1 MVTIITGIL
10 ITTVTFGI
18 LAIASKD
25 VRTALFGMNKL
36 KAELN
41 EKQSMLEE
49 ASGALVNVKNDL
61 NTTKEEYA
69 KSKKNLEETQEDL
82 EIAQQAA
89 ELLRQE
95 QVALQNRNQE
105 LWSDNQTLIEHNQSL
120 VENNQ
125 FLLANNESLKADN
138 LELEKTNNDLQ
149 EGIENIR
156 ERPIIYRVGELL
168 ASGVIKKTDDPVKI
182 QNDLNQIIALA
193 NSKIIDRLGTEG
205 SKDGVWIYPIEYQK
219 AMDRLKQA
227 KGDTVIRLI
236 VAANLVKGD
245 PVLTELEMHPNRV
258 VYQENE
264 FVYQKIYNV
273 PIDGSN
279 SEMLISDFLRNVNMT
294 AINNGI
300 LPNPL
305 TGTVGVINGNQIYA
319 IEKALA
325 ENRGKDVLIS
335 AFAAADTEVLGPLR
349 LHIYLKMKQ
358 SKRLIMNDEIL
369 AIDPGREKTGI
380 AILKNSDVLEHK
392 IINSDELVQIIKSLL
407 EKYIIKTIVMGNGT
421 SSKKNMIY

>member
-1 MVTIITGIL
+1 MYGIMLIVVLVLTGGVIAFIGDRLGSKVGKKKLSLFGLRPRHTSILVTIITGIL

-69 KSKKNLEETQEDL
+69 KSKKDLEETQEDL

-95 QVALQNRNQE
+95 QVALQNINQE

-120 VENNQ
+120 AENNQ

-168 ASGVIKKTDDPVKI
+168 ASGVIKKTDDSVKI

-335 AFAAADTEVLGPLR
+335 AFASADTEVLGPLR
-349 LHIYLKMKQ
+349 LHIYLKNETEQ
-358 SKRLIMNDEIL
+358 EINH
-369 AIDPGREKTGI
+369 E
-380 AILKNSDVLEHK
+380 
-392 IINSDELVQIIKSLL
+392 
-407 EKYIIKTIVMGNGT
+407 
-421 SSKKNMIY
+421 

>member
-1 MVTIITGIL
+1 MYGIMLIVVLVLTGGVIAFIGDRLGSKVGKKKLSLFGLRPRHTSILVTIITGIL

-69 KSKKNLEETQEDL
+69 KSKKDLEETQEDL

-120 VENNQ
+120 AENNQ

-236 VAANLVKGD
+236 VAANLVKGE

-349 LHIYLKMKQ
+349 LHIYLKNETEQ
-358 SKRLIMNDEIL
+358 EINH
-369 AIDPGREKTGI
+369 E
-380 AILKNSDVLEHK
+380 
-392 IINSDELVQIIKSLL
+392 
-407 EKYIIKTIVMGNGT
+407 
-421 SSKKNMIY
+421 

>member
-1 MVTIITGIL
+1 MYGIMLIVVLVLTGGVIAFIGDRLGSKVGKKKLSLFGLRPRHTSILVTIITGIL

-69 KSKKNLEETQEDL
+69 KSKKDLEETQEDL

-120 VENNQ
+120 AENNQ

-349 LHIYLKMKQ
+349 LHIYLKNETEQ
-358 SKRLIMNDEIL
+358 EINH
-369 AIDPGREKTGI
+369 E
-380 AILKNSDVLEHK
+380 E
-392 IINSDELVQIIKSLL
+392 
-407 EKYIIKTIVMGNGT
+407 
-421 SSKKNMIY
+421 

>member
-1 MVTIITGIL
+1 MLIVVLVLTGGVIAFIGDRLGSKVGKKKLSLFGLRPRHTSILVTIITGIL

-69 KSKKNLEETQEDL
+69 KSKKDLEETQEDL
-82 EIAQQAA
+82 EIAQQAD

-95 QVALQNRNQE
+95 QVALQNINQE

-120 VENNQ
+120 AENNQ

-168 ASGVIKKTDDPVKI
+168 ASGVIKKTDDSVKI

-349 LHIYLKMKQ
+349 LHIYLKNETEQ
-358 SKRLIMNDEIL
+358 EINH
-369 AIDPGREKTGI
+369 E
-380 AILKNSDVLEHK
+380 E
-392 IINSDELVQIIKSLL
+392 
-407 EKYIIKTIVMGNGT
+407 
-421 SSKKNMIY
+421 

>member
-1 MVTIITGIL
+1 MYGIMLIVVLVLTGGVIAFIGDRLGSKVGKKKLSLFGLRPRHTSILVTIITGIL

-69 KSKKNLEETQEDL
+69 KSKKDLEETQEDL

-95 QVALQNRNQE
+95 QVALQNINQE

-120 VENNQ
+120 AENNQ

-168 ASGVIKKTDDPVKI
+168 ASGVIKKTDDSVKI

-349 LHIYLKMKQ
+349 LHIYLKNETDQ
-358 SKRLIMNDEIL
+358 EINH
-369 AIDPGREKTGI
+369 E
-380 AILKNSDVLEHK
+380 E
-392 IINSDELVQIIKSLL
+392 
-407 EKYIIKTIVMGNGT
+407 
-421 SSKKNMIY
+421 

>member
-1 MVTIITGIL
+1 MYGIMLIVVLVLTGGVIAFIGDRLGSKVGKKKLSLFGLRPRHTSILVTIITGIL

-69 KSKKNLEETQEDL
+69 KSKKDLEETQEDL

-120 VENNQ
+120 AENNQ

-245 PVLTELEMHPNRV
+245 PVLTELEMHLNRV

-349 LHIYLKMKQ
+349 LHIYLKNETEQ
-358 SKRLIMNDEIL
+358 EINH
-369 AIDPGREKTGI
+369 E
-380 AILKNSDVLEHK
+380 
-392 IINSDELVQIIKSLL
+392 
-407 EKYIIKTIVMGNGT
+407 
-421 SSKKNMIY
+421 

>member
-1 MVTIITGIL
+1 MYGIMLIVVLVLTGGVIAFIGDRLGSKVGKKKLSLFGLRPKHTSILVTIITGIL

-69 KSKKNLEETQEDL
+69 KSKKDLEETQEDL

-120 VENNQ
+120 AENNQ

-168 ASGVIKKTDDPVKI
+168 ASGVIKKTDDPVRI

-349 LHIYLKMKQ
+349 LHIYLKNETEQ
-358 SKRLIMNDEIL
+358 EINH
-369 AIDPGREKTGI
+369 E
-380 AILKNSDVLEHK
+380 
-392 IINSDELVQIIKSLL
+392 
-407 EKYIIKTIVMGNGT
+407 
-421 SSKKNMIY
+421 

>member
-1 MVTIITGIL
+1 MYGIMLIVVLVLTGGVIAFIGDRLGSKVGKKKLSLFGLRPRHTSILVTIITGIL

-69 KSKKNLEETQEDL
+69 KSKKDLEETQEDL

-120 VENNQ
+120 AENNQ

-335 AFAAADTEVLGPLR
+335 AFAAVDTEVLGPLR
-349 LHIYLKMKQ
+349 LHIYLKNETDQ
-358 SKRLIMNDEIL
+358 EINH
-369 AIDPGREKTGI
+369 E
-380 AILKNSDVLEHK
+380 
-392 IINSDELVQIIKSLL
+392 
-407 EKYIIKTIVMGNGT
+407 
-421 SSKKNMIY
+421 

>member
-1 MVTIITGIL
+1 MLIVVLVLTGGVIAFIGDRLGSKVGKKKLSLFGLRPKHTSILVTIITGIL

-69 KSKKNLEETQEDL
+69 KSKKDLEETQEDL

-95 QVALQNRNQE
+95 QVALQNINQE

-120 VENNQ
+120 AENNQ

-168 ASGVIKKTDDPVKI
+168 ASGVIKKTDDSVKI

-273 PIDGSN
+273 PSDGSN

-349 LHIYLKMKQ
+349 LHIYLKNETEQ
-358 SKRLIMNDEIL
+358 EINH
-369 AIDPGREKTGI
+369 E
-380 AILKNSDVLEHK
+380 
-392 IINSDELVQIIKSLL
+392 
-407 EKYIIKTIVMGNGT
+407 
-421 SSKKNMIY
+421 

>member
-1 MVTIITGIL
+1 MYGIMLIVVLVLTGGVIAFIGDRLGSKVGKKKLSLFGLRPRHTSILVTIITGIL

-69 KSKKNLEETQEDL
+69 KSKKDLEETQEDL

-120 VENNQ
+120 AENNQ
-125 FLLANNESLKADN
+125 FLLVNNESLKADN

-335 AFAAADTEVLGPLR
+335 AFAASDTEF
-349 LHIYLKMKQ
+349 
-358 SKRLIMNDEIL
+358 
-369 AIDPGREKTGI
+369 
-380 AILKNSDVLEHK
+380 
-392 IINSDELVQIIKSLL
+392 
-407 EKYIIKTIVMGNGT
+407 
-421 SSKKNMIY
+421 

>member
-1 MVTIITGIL
+1 MYGIMLIVVLVLTGGVIAFIGDRLGSKVGKKKLSLFGLRPRHTSILVTIITGIL

-69 KSKKNLEETQEDL
+69 KSKKDLEETQEDL

-120 VENNQ
+120 AENNQ

-168 ASGVIKKTDDPVKI
+168 ASGVIKKTDDSVKI

-335 AFAAADTEVLGPLR
+335 AFAASDTEVLGPLR
-349 LHIYLKMKQ
+349 LHIYLKNETEQ
-358 SKRLIMNDEIL
+358 EINH
-369 AIDPGREKTGI
+369 E
-380 AILKNSDVLEHK
+380 E
-392 IINSDELVQIIKSLL
+392 
-407 EKYIIKTIVMGNGT
+407 
-421 SSKKNMIY
+421 

>member
-1 MVTIITGIL
+1 MLIVVLVLTGGVIAFIGDRLGSKVGKKKLSLFGLRPRHTSILVTIITGIL

-69 KSKKNLEETQEDL
+69 KSKKDLEETQEDL

-105 LWSDNQTLIEHNQSL
+105 LWSNNQTLIEHNQSL
-120 VENNQ
+120 AENNQ

-349 LHIYLKMKQ
+349 LHIYLKNETEQ
-358 SKRLIMNDEIL
+358 EINH
-369 AIDPGREKTGI
+369 E
-380 AILKNSDVLEHK
+380 
-392 IINSDELVQIIKSLL
+392 
-407 EKYIIKTIVMGNGT
+407 
-421 SSKKNMIY
+421 

>member
-1 MVTIITGIL
+1 MLIVVLVLTGGVIAFIGDRLGSKVGKKKLSLFGLRPKHTSILVTIITGIL

-69 KSKKNLEETQEDL
+69 KSKKDLEETQEDL

-95 QVALQNRNQE
+95 QVALQNINQE

-120 VENNQ
+120 AENNQ

-168 ASGVIKKTDDPVKI
+168 ASGVIKKTDDSVKI

-349 LHIYLKMKQ
+349 LHIYLKNETEQ
-358 SKRLIMNDEIL
+358 EINH
-369 AIDPGREKTGI
+369 E
-380 AILKNSDVLEHK
+380 
-392 IINSDELVQIIKSLL
+392 
-407 EKYIIKTIVMGNGT
+407 
-421 SSKKNMIY
+421 

>member
-1 MVTIITGIL
+1 MLIVVLVLTGGVIAFIGDRLGSKVGKKKLSLFGLRPKHTSILVTIITGIL

-25 VRTALFGMNKL
+25 VRTALFGMDKL

-41 EKQSMLEE
+41 DKQYALEE
-49 ASGALVNVKNDL
+49 ASNDLASVTFDL

-69 KSKKNLEETQEDL
+69 KSKKDLEETQKDL

-105 LWSDNQTLIEHNQSL
+105 LWSNNQTLIEHNQSL
-120 VENNQ
+120 AENNQ

-349 LHIYLKMKQ
+349 LHIYLKNETEQ
-358 SKRLIMNDEIL
+358 EINH
-369 AIDPGREKTGI
+369 E
-380 AILKNSDVLEHK
+380 
-392 IINSDELVQIIKSLL
+392 
-407 EKYIIKTIVMGNGT
+407 
-421 SSKKNMIY
+421 

>member
-1 MVTIITGIL
+1 MYGIMLIVVLVLTGGVIAFIGDRLGSKVGKKKLSLFGLRPRHTSILVTIITGIL

-69 KSKKNLEETQEDL
+69 KSKKDLEETQEDL

-120 VENNQ
+120 AENNQ

-349 LHIYLKMKQ
+349 LHIYLKNETDQ
-358 SKRLIMNDEIL
+358 EINH
-369 AIDPGREKTGI
+369 E
-380 AILKNSDVLEHK
+380 
-392 IINSDELVQIIKSLL
+392 
-407 EKYIIKTIVMGNGT
+407 
-421 SSKKNMIY
+421 

>member
-1 MVTIITGIL
+1 MYGIMLIVVLVLTGGVIAFIGDRLGSKVGKKKLSLFGLRPRHTSILVTIITGIL

-69 KSKKNLEETQEDL
+69 KSKKDLEETQEDL
-82 EIAQQAA
+82 EITQQAA

-120 VENNQ
+120 AENNQ

-349 LHIYLKMKQ
+349 LHIYLKNETEQ
-358 SKRLIMNDEIL
+358 EINH
-369 AIDPGREKTGI
+369 E
-380 AILKNSDVLEHK
+380 
-392 IINSDELVQIIKSLL
+392 
-407 EKYIIKTIVMGNGT
+407 
-421 SSKKNMIY
+421 

>member
-1 MVTIITGIL
+1 MYGIMLIVVLVLTGGVIAFIGDRLGSKVGKKKLSLFGLRPRHTSILVTIITGIL

-69 KSKKNLEETQEDL
+69 KSKKDLEETQEDL

-120 VENNQ
+120 AENNQ

-138 LELEKTNNDLQ
+138 LELEKMNNDLQ

-349 LHIYLKMKQ
+349 LHIYLKNETEQ
-358 SKRLIMNDEIL
+358 EINH
-369 AIDPGREKTGI
+369 E
-380 AILKNSDVLEHK
+380 
-392 IINSDELVQIIKSLL
+392 
-407 EKYIIKTIVMGNGT
+407 
-421 SSKKNMIY
+421 

>member
-1 MVTIITGIL
+1 MLIVVLILTGGVIAFIGDRLGSKVGKKKLSLFGLRPRHTSILVTIITGIL

-69 KSKKNLEETQEDL
+69 KSKKDLEETQEDL

-120 VENNQ
+120 AENNQ

-300 LPNPL
+300 LPNPM

-349 LHIYLKMKQ
+349 LHIYLKNETEQ
-358 SKRLIMNDEIL
+358 EINH
-369 AIDPGREKTGI
+369 E
-380 AILKNSDVLEHK
+380 
-392 IINSDELVQIIKSLL
+392 
-407 EKYIIKTIVMGNGT
+407 
-421 SSKKNMIY
+421 

>member
-69 KSKKNLEETQEDL
+69 KSKKDLEETQEDL

-120 VENNQ
+120 AENNQ

-138 LELEKTNNDLQ
+138 LELEKTNSDLQ

-349 LHIYLKMKQ
+349 LHIYLKNETEQ
-358 SKRLIMNDEIL
+358 EINH
-369 AIDPGREKTGI
+369 E
-380 AILKNSDVLEHK
+380 
-392 IINSDELVQIIKSLL
+392 
-407 EKYIIKTIVMGNGT
+407 
-421 SSKKNMIY
+421 

>member
-1 MVTIITGIL
+1 MLIVVLVLTGGVIAFIGDRLGSKVGKKKLSLFGLRPRHTSILVTIITGIL

-61 NTTKEEYA
+61 NTTKEDYA
-69 KSKKNLEETQEDL
+69 KSKKDLEETQEDL

-120 VENNQ
+120 AENNQ

-349 LHIYLKMKQ
+349 LHIYLKNETEQ
-358 SKRLIMNDEIL
+358 EIKH
-369 AIDPGREKTGI
+369 E
-380 AILKNSDVLEHK
+380 
-392 IINSDELVQIIKSLL
+392 
-407 EKYIIKTIVMGNGT
+407 
-421 SSKKNMIY
+421 

>member
-1 MVTIITGIL
+1 MYGIMLIVVLVLTGGVIAFIGDRLGSKVGKKKLSLFGLRPRHTSILVTIITGIL
-10 ITTVTFGI
+10 ITTVTLGI

-69 KSKKNLEETQEDL
+69 KSKKDLEETQEDL

-120 VENNQ
+120 AENNQ

-349 LHIYLKMKQ
+349 LHIYLKNETEQ
-358 SKRLIMNDEIL
+358 EINH
-369 AIDPGREKTGI
+369 E
-380 AILKNSDVLEHK
+380 
-392 IINSDELVQIIKSLL
+392 
-407 EKYIIKTIVMGNGT
+407 
-421 SSKKNMIY
+421 

>member
-1 MVTIITGIL
+1 MLIVVLVLTGGVIAFIGDRLGSKVGKKKLSLFGLRPRHTSILVTIITGIL

-36 KAELN
+36 KEELN

-69 KSKKNLEETQEDL
+69 KSKKDLEETQEDL

-120 VENNQ
+120 AENNQ

-236 VAANLVKGD
+236 IAANLVKGD

-335 AFAAADTEVLGPLR
+335 AFAASDTEVLGPLR
-349 LHIYLKMKQ
+349 LHIYLKNETEQ
-358 SKRLIMNDEIL
+358 EINH
-369 AIDPGREKTGI
+369 E
-380 AILKNSDVLEHK
+380 E
-392 IINSDELVQIIKSLL
+392 
-407 EKYIIKTIVMGNGT
+407 
-421 SSKKNMIY
+421 

>member
-1 MVTIITGIL
+1 VYGIMLIVVLVLTGGVIAFIGDRLGSKVGKKKLSLFGLRPRHTSILVTIITGIL

-69 KSKKNLEETQEDL
+69 KSKKDLEETQEDL

-120 VENNQ
+120 AENNQ

-349 LHIYLKMKQ
+349 LHIYLKNETEQ
-358 SKRLIMNDEIL
+358 EINH
-369 AIDPGREKTGI
+369 E
-380 AILKNSDVLEHK
+380 
-392 IINSDELVQIIKSLL
+392 
-407 EKYIIKTIVMGNGT
+407 
-421 SSKKNMIY
+421 

>member
-1 MVTIITGIL
+1 MYGIMLIVVLVLTGGVIAFIGDRLGSKVGKKKLSLFGLRPRHTSILVTIITGIL

-69 KSKKNLEETQEDL
+69 KSKKDLEETQEDL

-120 VENNQ
+120 AENNQ
-125 FLLANNESLKADN
+125 FLLANNENLKADN

-349 LHIYLKMKQ
+349 LHIYLKNETEQ
-358 SKRLIMNDEIL
+358 EINH
-369 AIDPGREKTGI
+369 E
-380 AILKNSDVLEHK
+380 
-392 IINSDELVQIIKSLL
+392 
-407 EKYIIKTIVMGNGT
+407 
-421 SSKKNMIY
+421 

>member
-1 MVTIITGIL
+1 MNRVWHYADCRISFNRWRNRFHWRPLGSKVGKKKLSLFGLRPKHTSILVTIITGIL

-69 KSKKNLEETQEDL
+69 KSKKDLEETQEDL

-105 LWSDNQTLIEHNQSL
+105 LWLDNQTLIEHNQSL
-120 VENNQ
+120 AENNQ

-349 LHIYLKMKQ
+349 LHIYLKNETEQ
-358 SKRLIMNDEIL
+358 EINH
-369 AIDPGREKTGI
+369 E
-380 AILKNSDVLEHK
+380 
-392 IINSDELVQIIKSLL
+392 
-407 EKYIIKTIVMGNGT
+407 
-421 SSKKNMIY
+421 

>member
-1 MVTIITGIL
+1 MYGIMLIVVLVLTGGVIAFIGDRLGSKVGKKKLSLFGLRPRHTSILVTIITGIL

-49 ASGALVNVKNDL
+49 ASGALVNVKNNL

-69 KSKKNLEETQEDL
+69 KSKKDLEETQEDL

-120 VENNQ
+120 AENNQ

-349 LHIYLKMKQ
+349 LHIYLKNETEQ
-358 SKRLIMNDEIL
+358 EINH
-369 AIDPGREKTGI
+369 E
-380 AILKNSDVLEHK
+380 
-392 IINSDELVQIIKSLL
+392 
-407 EKYIIKTIVMGNGT
+407 
-421 SSKKNMIY
+421 

>member
-1 MVTIITGIL
+1 MYGIMLIVVLVLTGGVIAFIGDRLGSKVGKKKLSLFGLRPKHTSILVTIITGIL

-61 NTTKEEYA
+61 NTTKKEYA
-69 KSKKNLEETQEDL
+69 KSKKDLEETQEDL

-95 QVALQNRNQE
+95 QVALQNINQE

-120 VENNQ
+120 AENNQ

-168 ASGVIKKTDDPVKI
+168 ASGVIKKTDDSVKI

-349 LHIYLKMKQ
+349 LHIYLKNETEQ
-358 SKRLIMNDEIL
+358 EINH
-369 AIDPGREKTGI
+369 E
-380 AILKNSDVLEHK
+380 
-392 IINSDELVQIIKSLL
+392 
-407 EKYIIKTIVMGNGT
+407 
-421 SSKKNMIY
+421 

>member
-1 MVTIITGIL
+1 MLIVVLVLTGGVIAFIGDRLGSKVGKKKLSLFGLRPRHTSILVTIITGIL

-69 KSKKNLEETQEDL
+69 KSKKDLEETQEDL

-89 ELLRQE
+89 EFLRQE
-95 QVALQNRNQE
+95 QVALQNINQE

-120 VENNQ
+120 AENNQ

-168 ASGVIKKTDDPVKI
+168 ASGVIKKTDDSVKI

-349 LHIYLKMKQ
+349 LHIYLKNETEQ
-358 SKRLIMNDEIL
+358 EINH
-369 AIDPGREKTGI
+369 E
-380 AILKNSDVLEHK
+380 E
-392 IINSDELVQIIKSLL
+392 
-407 EKYIIKTIVMGNGT
+407 
-421 SSKKNMIY
+421 

>member
-1 MVTIITGIL
+1 MYGIMLIVVLVLTGGVIAFIGDRLGSKVGKKKLSLFGLRPRHTSILVTIITGIL

-41 EKQSMLEE
+41 EKQFMLEE

-69 KSKKNLEETQEDL
+69 KSKKDLEETQEDL

-120 VENNQ
+120 AENNQ

-325 ENRGKDVLIS
+325 ENKGKDVLIS

-349 LHIYLKMKQ
+349 LHIYLKNETEQ
-358 SKRLIMNDEIL
+358 EINH
-369 AIDPGREKTGI
+369 E
-380 AILKNSDVLEHK
+380 
-392 IINSDELVQIIKSLL
+392 
-407 EKYIIKTIVMGNGT
+407 
-421 SSKKNMIY
+421 

>member
-1 MVTIITGIL
+1 MYGIMLIVVLILTGGVIAFIGDRLGSKVGKKKLSLFGLRPRHTSILVTIITGIL

-69 KSKKNLEETQEDL
+69 KSKKDLEETQEDL

-120 VENNQ
+120 AENNQ
-125 FLLANNESLKADN
+125 FLLANNESLEADN

-349 LHIYLKMKQ
+349 LHIYLKNETEQ
-358 SKRLIMNDEIL
+358 EINH
-369 AIDPGREKTGI
+369 E
-380 AILKNSDVLEHK
+380 
-392 IINSDELVQIIKSLL
+392 
-407 EKYIIKTIVMGNGT
+407 
-421 SSKKNMIY
+421 

>member
-1 MVTIITGIL
+1 MYGIMLIVVLVLTGGVIAFIGDRLGSKVGKKKLSLFGLRPRHTSILVTIITGIL

-69 KSKKNLEETQEDL
+69 KSKKDLEETQEDL

-120 VENNQ
+120 AENNQ

-335 AFAAADTEVLGPLR
+335 AKSSFDT
-349 LHIYLKMKQ
+349 
-358 SKRLIMNDEIL
+358 
-369 AIDPGREKTGI
+369 
-380 AILKNSDVLEHK
+380 
-392 IINSDELVQIIKSLL
+392 
-407 EKYIIKTIVMGNGT
+407 
-421 SSKKNMIY
+421 

>member
-1 MVTIITGIL
+1 MYGIMLIVVLVLTGGVIAFIGDRLGSKVGKKKLSLFGLRPRHTSILVTIITGIL

-69 KSKKNLEETQEDL
+69 KSKKDLEETQEDL

-105 LWSDNQTLIEHNQSL
+105 LWSDNQTLIEHNQNL
-120 VENNQ
+120 AENNQ

-349 LHIYLKMKQ
+349 LHIYLKNETEQ
-358 SKRLIMNDEIL
+358 EINH
-369 AIDPGREKTGI
+369 E
-380 AILKNSDVLEHK
+380 
-392 IINSDELVQIIKSLL
+392 
-407 EKYIIKTIVMGNGT
+407 
-421 SSKKNMIY
+421 

>member
-1 MVTIITGIL
+1 MYGIMLIVVLILTGGVIAFIGDRLGSKVGKKKLSLFGLRPRHTSILVTIITGIL

-69 KSKKNLEETQEDL
+69 KSKKDLEETQEDL

-120 VENNQ
+120 AENNQ

-349 LHIYLKMKQ
+349 LHIYLKNETEQ
-358 SKRLIMNDEIL
+358 EINH
-369 AIDPGREKTGI
+369 E
-380 AILKNSDVLEHK
+380 
-392 IINSDELVQIIKSLL
+392 
-407 EKYIIKTIVMGNGT
+407 
-421 SSKKNMIY
+421 

>member
-1 MVTIITGIL
+1 MYGIMLIVVLILTGGVIAFIGDRLGSKVGKKKLSLFGLRPRHTSILVTIITGIL

-69 KSKKNLEETQEDL
+69 KSKKDLEETQEDL

-120 VENNQ
+120 AENNQ
-125 FLLANNESLKADN
+125 FLLVNNESLKADN

-236 VAANLVKGD
+236 IAANLVKGD

-335 AFAAADTEVLGPLR
+335 AFASADTEVLGPLR
-349 LHIYLKMKQ
+349 LHIYLKNETEQ
-358 SKRLIMNDEIL
+358 EINH
-369 AIDPGREKTGI
+369 E
-380 AILKNSDVLEHK
+380 
-392 IINSDELVQIIKSLL
+392 
-407 EKYIIKTIVMGNGT
+407 
-421 SSKKNMIY
+421 

>member
-1 MVTIITGIL
+1 MYGIMLIVVLILTGGVIAFIGDRLGSKVGKKKLSLFGLRPRHTSILVTIITGIL

-69 KSKKNLEETQEDL
+69 KSKKDLEETQEDL

-120 VENNQ
+120 AENNQ

-335 AFAAADTEVLGPLR
+335 AFAASDTEVLGPLR
-349 LHIYLKMKQ
+349 LHIYLKNETEQ
-358 SKRLIMNDEIL
+358 EINH
-369 AIDPGREKTGI
+369 E
-380 AILKNSDVLEHK
+380 E
-392 IINSDELVQIIKSLL
+392 
-407 EKYIIKTIVMGNGT
+407 
-421 SSKKNMIY
+421 

>member
-1 MVTIITGIL
+1 MYGIMLIVVLVLTGGVIAFIGDRLGSKVGKKKLSLFGLRPRHTSILVTIITGIL

-168 ASGVIKKTDDPVKI
+168 ASGVIKKTDDPVKF

-349 LHIYLKMKQ
+349 LHIYLKNETEQ
-358 SKRLIMNDEIL
+358 EINH
-369 AIDPGREKTGI
+369 E
-380 AILKNSDVLEHK
+380 
-392 IINSDELVQIIKSLL
+392 
-407 EKYIIKTIVMGNGT
+407 
-421 SSKKNMIY
+421 

>member
-1 MVTIITGIL
+1 MYGIMLIVVLVLTGGVIAFIGDRLGSKVGKKKLSLFGLRPKHTSILVTIITGIL

-41 EKQSMLEE
+41 EKQSMIEE

-69 KSKKNLEETQEDL
+69 KSKKDLEETQEDL

-120 VENNQ
+120 AENNQ

-138 LELEKTNNDLQ
+138 LELEKTNSDLQ

-335 AFAAADTEVLGPLR
+335 AFAASDTEVLGPLR
-349 LHIYLKMKQ
+349 LHIYLKNETEQ
-358 SKRLIMNDEIL
+358 EINH
-369 AIDPGREKTGI
+369 E
-380 AILKNSDVLEHK
+380 
-392 IINSDELVQIIKSLL
+392 
-407 EKYIIKTIVMGNGT
+407 
-421 SSKKNMIY
+421 

>member
-1 MVTIITGIL
+1 MLIVVLVLTGGVIAFIGDRLGSKVGKKKLSLFGLRPRHTSILVTIITGIL

-69 KSKKNLEETQEDL
+69 KSKKDLEETQEDL

-95 QVALQNRNQE
+95 QVALQNINQE
-105 LWSDNQTLIEHNQSL
+105 LWLDNQTLIEHNQSL
-120 VENNQ
+120 AENNQ

-168 ASGVIKKTDDPVKI
+168 ASGVIKKTDDSVKI

-245 PVLTELEMHPNRV
+245 SVLTELEMHPNRV

-349 LHIYLKMKQ
+349 LHIYLKNETEQ
-358 SKRLIMNDEIL
+358 EINH
-369 AIDPGREKTGI
+369 E
-380 AILKNSDVLEHK
+380 E
-392 IINSDELVQIIKSLL
+392 
-407 EKYIIKTIVMGNGT
+407 
-421 SSKKNMIY
+421 

>member
-1 MVTIITGIL
+1 MLIVVLVFTGGVIAFIGDRLGSKVGKKKLSLFGLRPRHTSILVTIITGIL

-69 KSKKNLEETQEDL
+69 KSKKDLEETQEDL

-120 VENNQ
+120 AENNQ

-245 PVLTELEMHPNRV
+245 TVLTELEMHPNRV

-349 LHIYLKMKQ
+349 LHIYLKNETEQ
-358 SKRLIMNDEIL
+358 EINH
-369 AIDPGREKTGI
+369 E
-380 AILKNSDVLEHK
+380 
-392 IINSDELVQIIKSLL
+392 
-407 EKYIIKTIVMGNGT
+407 
-421 SSKKNMIY
+421 